1 MEKIPVDFLLVPDGG
16 SARKARK
23 LLAEQSPGMYRTAG
37 TWPELMAQAAAAY
50 AVPNEM
56 DRLYKAMGGF
66 ATNGVNMTKLE
77 SRPAKKGKTF
87 KYYFYIDIDGH
98 INDPN
103 ISTVIDKHKL
113 DIKWLGSY
121 VKMC

>member
-1 MEKIPVDFLLVPDGG
+1 M
-16 SARKARK
+16 S
-23 LLAEQSPGMYRTAG
+23 
-37 TWPELMAQAAAAY
+37 
-50 AVPNEM
+50 
-56 DRLYKAMGGF
+56 
-66 ATNGVNMTKLE
+66 KLE

-98 INDPN
+98 IGDEH
-103 ISTVIDKHKL
+103 IAQLFEKHKK